1 MSETQIVQV
10 SQSPDAAILAQG
22 GLGLDGSSLKPEAM
36 ILVQPTTKDLPK
48 GTTVGSF
55 YDKATGFS
63 WETLKLV
70 PIKMNV
76 VRAKYPSK
84 TYKPGEKATCKSRD
98 GLVPIKDSKFLVP
111 EAPNCKVCEFGQ
123 WDNTSGKT
131 GKDAA
136 PHCKEGYLITF
147 IEFDTKLPFY
157 ISLSGKSIAVAK
169 QIKSTIERLA
179 VMGNAQRKPGSPPI
193 NLFDFVVEL
202 TTINAGDSAAYMI
215 QGRAQRMAPE
225 KAAEFGPI
233 YLEILRQREQAAA
246 NRAAAQN
253 SQAVNGA
260 AGEIL
265 EPEYDEDTPVEV

>member
-1 MSETQIVQV
+1 MSDTQIVPV
-10 SQSPDAAILAQG
+10 NQSPDAAILAQG
-22 GLGLDGSSLKPEAM
+22 GLGLDGSNLKPEVM

-48 GTTVGSF
+48 GTPAGVF

-63 WETLKLV
+63 WEKLKLV
-70 PIKMNV
+70 PIKMTV

-111 EAPNCKVCEFGQ
+111 EAPNCKVCEFGS
-123 WDNTSGKT
+123 WDNTKT
-131 GKDAA
+131 GRDAA
-136 PHCKEGYLITF
+136 PQCKEGYLITF

-169 QIKSTIERLA
+169 RIKSTIERLA
-179 VMGNAQRKPGSPPI
+179 VMANAQRKPGDPPV

-202 TTINAGDSAAYMI
+202 GTVNAGDSAAYMI
-215 QGRAQRMAPE
+215 EGRAQRMAPE

-233 YLEILRQREQAAA
+233 YLEILRQREL
-246 NRAAAQN
+246 AAQAREAAKN
-253 SQAVNGA
+253 NEAVNGA
-260 AGEIL
+260 AGEVL
-265 EPEYDEDTPVEV
+265 DAEYDEDGPGVEV